1 MALADLPETLG
12 SAAREFVRHASP
24 LILMALAAG
33 SLLARLVLGGFGVAD
48 LAIVAGIVAFWP
60 LQEWLIHVFIL
71 HYRPVEI
78 LGRRIDFAVPRL
90 HRAHHRDPFELPLVF
105 VPLQVYVFVP
115 FVIVGL
121 LAAGISSPAP
131 VLSFL
136 ACYFTLSL
144 HYEWVHFLVHTRYRP
159 RGRLYARLWR
169 NHRLHHFK
177 NEHYWFGVTMLS
189 GDRLLRTAP
198 ERDAVPTSPTARTL
212 GEAHAP

>member
-105 VPLQVYVFVP
+105 VPLHLWTFKFGAWYETTSGPPMRDLHRLVIEVFTDPLHAAWYVVAMT
-115 FVIVGL
+115 VIGFHLWHGFGSAFETVGI
-121 LAAGISSPAP
+121 G
-131 VLSFL
+131 
-136 ACYFTLSL
+136 
-144 HYEWVHFLVHTRYRP
+144 YRP
-159 RGRLYARLWR
+159 AIRWTGRVLAVVVMGG
-169 NHRLHHFK
+169 FA
-177 NEHYWFGVTMLS
+177 VIPIVV
-189 GDRLLRTAP
+189 LLGGA
-198 ERDAVPTSPTARTL
+198 S
-212 GEAHAP
+212 